1 MSAYREI
8 RAGDIGVTIIT
19 EGRTVWVAATV
30 GGKCRSAFGMY
41 HGPVRSLLTGED
53 LDTPKRWRP
62 CYWRHGTRNA
72 YGDSRMPNH
81 HGHAYVV
88 AVAVVHRQRG
98 ALGLRPWR
106 AHRAGCRTI
115 TAIRPAGWPGR
126 LADRVRQH
134 LEATYRN
141 G

>member
-62 CYWRHGTRNA
+62 CYWRTNA
-72 YGDSRMPNH
+72 AGGAKYGDYVHMWWTWLSYIVNEVRLGHVHAGTSRKLPNH
-81 HGHAYVV
+81 HGHSPSRV
-88 AVAVVHRQRG
+88 A
-98 ALGLRPWR
+98 
-106 AHRAGCRTI
+106 
-115 TAIRPAGWPGR
+115 GR
-126 LADRVRQH
+126 LAERIRQH